1 VDDLTAGTG
10 PAPDRGLGGARPLLR
25 VCVFCGSANGRG
37 PAYPKAAAELGT
49 LLAERG
55 IGLVYGGAQVGS
67 MGVVANAALAA
78 GGEVIGVIP
87 DGLFER
93 EVPHT
98 GLTELHVV
106 ADMHERKARMAGL
119 SDAFLALPGGAGTLE
134 ELFEVWT
141 WAQLGIHDKP
151 IGLVD
156 TEGFYQPLL
165 RMVEHM
171 VDEGF
176 LRVDYRNMIDVDAD
190 PANLLD
196 RFADYRP
203 PASKPIV
210 ADVN

>member
-1 VDDLTAGTG
+1 M
-10 PAPDRGLGGARPLLR
+10 RI
-25 VCVFCGSANGRG
+25 CVFCGSSPGRG
-37 PAYPKAAAELGT
+37 DGYAKAAEELGT
-49 LLAERG
+49 MLARRG

-67 MGVVANAALAA
+67 MGTVANAALDA

-87 DGLFER
+87 DGLFAR

-106 ADMHERKARMAGL
+106 ADMHERKALMARL
-119 SDAFLALPGGAGTLE
+119 SDGFLALPGGAGTLE

-141 WAQLGIHDKP
+141 WAQLGLHAKP

-156 TEGFYQPLL
+156 TDGFYQPLL

-176 LRVDYRNMIDVDAD
+176 LRTHYRDMIAVDAD
-190 PANLLD
+190 PGVLLD
-196 RFADYRP
+196 RFTQAGR
-203 PASKPIV
+203 
-210 ADVN
+210 